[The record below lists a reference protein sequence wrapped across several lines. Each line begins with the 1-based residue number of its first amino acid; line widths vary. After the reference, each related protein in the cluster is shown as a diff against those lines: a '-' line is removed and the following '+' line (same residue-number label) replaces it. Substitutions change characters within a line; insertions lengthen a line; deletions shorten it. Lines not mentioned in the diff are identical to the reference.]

1 MESAGVEARV
11 WKGVAVLCKLSED
24 NISGYKNVN
33 KLRDSKK
40 GPVWQAKFVPAG
52 EKKQRG
58 LPGSCSLLKW
68 EAAAALAYY
77 EAGHGDPLPDKKK
90 YIQRRSSDVRAPAR
104 PCSCLCSRIPFL
116 LSQEKRATDIAI
128 KLEKHVRK
136 TEKLQKIYNQRASAA
151 SSPLCERTANES
163 PGTGPPV
170 MLTPLTANSP
180 LPGMPMAFP
189 LPMPINWGSL

>member
-58 LPGSCSLLKW
+58 LPGSCSLIKW

-90 YIQRRSSDVRAPAR
+90 YFRRRSSEVCAHAR
-104 PCSCLCSRIPFL
+104 PCSCLYSRMPFS
-116 LSQEKRATDIAI
+116 LSQEKNATDLVA
-128 KLEKHVRK
+128 KLEKQMKK
-136 TEKLQKIYNQRASAA
+136 TEKLQKIYNQRACAA
-151 SSPLCERTANES
+151 SSPLRERAANES
-163 PGTGPPV
+163 LMTGPPV
-170 MLTPLTANSP
+170 MLTIIAASSP
-180 LPGMPMAFP
+180 LPGMPLAFP
-189 LPMPINWGSL
+189 LPMPLD